1 MAALPGLLALLAG
14 FLLTAPAL
22 LLAALPWLLTTLLAG
37 FLLAAAT
44 LLAAL
49 AAALRLLA
57 GFLFTRVHTSSFV
70 GPPTQNEKR
79 ALRVPLILRSEA
91 REERRRLLHGL
102 AAPRASHLEA
112 ASLVTMKV
120 LGMHEAVQ
128 LPRRKHRR
136 SLSPE
141 FQHAFALEVLKTER
155 LRIIALIV
163 VATAVADGLGAVDL
177 LVPAVLDRI
186 WHGRFPV
193 LFLAI
198 SYIVFVSFE
207 ASVLVLIGART
218 KRGA

>member
-1 MAALPGLLALLAG
+1 MLAAPALLLA
-14 FLLTAPAL
+14 APAL

-91 REERRRLLHGL
+91 PEERPSLLHRL

-112 ASLVTMKV
+112 ASLVTMK
-120 LGMHEAVQ
+120 
-128 LPRRKHRR
+128 
-136 SLSPE
+136 SPG
-141 FQHAFALEVLKTER
+141 HA
-155 LRIIALIV
+155 
-163 VATAVADGLGAVDL
+163 
-177 LVPAVLDRI
+177 
-186 WHGRFPV
+186 
-193 LFLAI
+193 
-198 SYIVFVSFE
+198 
-207 ASVLVLIGART
+207 
-218 KRGA
+218 